1 MDSFTLLTD
10 GIQQLPVA
18 SKATIALMLMLLP
31 GAILLKVR
39 QRKQLLKA
47 EAPAHGFAAPTSV
60 HLTTDTRA
68 PAREEPEDRS
78 GAAEVYEVD
87 PLQEV
92 EIYLSFGHLEQAAT
106 TLRWHV
112 EHHPEDLD
120 NCLRLLDLYLEIPD
134 MAGYAEI
141 QERLCTLS
149 ADRNLRQETITRG
162 LIADPDNLHLRV
174 LADTYL
180 GLDPEAV
187 DTFLVAHRPQATVRI
202 EQTASRTGPNESE
215 LAHSVDKAQSALK
228 QALVNPEPLDL
239 SGLDAGSEKA
249 GPAWIPGP
257 CELENRPLVQGQ
269 PRLATALSAREA
281 QVVDCFMS
289 PIQAA
294 AIHQEMDMPDA
305 AIAGLRRAILFEP
318 RKLDYHVALL
328 KILFQHRRTSHY
340 AESLLS
346 LYLTLW
352 GAGKD
357 LRERLLG
364 LGRKLGEHPL
374 LLQLGDIDQ
383 SDGGLAR
390 LAGVWGLNIPL
401 AAIPFSHPALVEE
414 RVRSGYSVSRNDNG
428 DHILQEFDQL
438 LEFGQV
444 EEAIFLLEDTLSRDP
459 QLTQYFH
466 PLMEMYE
473 RTADLQRY
481 SLFAEGILQ
490 HEQLP
495 PEETLQSM
503 LEAGE
508 RLKRLAKTRVV

>member
-31 GAILLKVR
+31 GAILLKLR
-39 QRKQLLKA
+39 QRKQLLKT
-47 EAPAHGFAAPTSV
+47 EAPVHASSIPTSAQ
-60 HLTTDTRA
+60 LTADTRV
-68 PAREEPEDRS
+68 PARDESGDS
-78 GAAEVYEVD
+78 AGAAEVYEVD

-134 MAGYAEI
+134 MVGYAEI

-149 ADRNLRQETITRG
+149 ADRKLRQDTIMRG
-162 LIADPDNLHLRV
+162 LVADPDNLHLRV
-174 LADTYL
+174 LADSYL

-187 DTFLVAHRPQATVRI
+187 DAFLAQHQPAPDLKG
-202 EQTASRTGPNESE
+202 EPTASQARPDESE
-215 LAHSVDKAQSALK
+215 LARSVDKAQSALK

-239 SGLDAGSEKA
+239 SGLDSGSDK
-249 GPAWIPGP
+249 PGP
-257 CELENRPLVQGQ
+257 TWSPTPSGLENLPLVQGQ
-269 PRLATALSAREA
+269 FRLTAALGVREA

-294 AIHQEMDMPDA
+294 AIHQELNLPEP

-318 RKLDYHVALL
+318 RKLGYHVALL
-328 KILFQHRRTSHY
+328 KILFQLRRTNHY

-374 LLQLGDIDQ
+374 LLQLGDVDQ
-383 SDGGLAR
+383 REGGLAS
-390 LAGVWGLNIPL
+390 LAGDWGLNIPL

-414 RVRSGYSVSRNDNG
+414 RVRSGYSVSRSDNG

-438 LEFGQV
+438 LDFGQV

-481 SLFAEGILQ
+481 SLFAESILQ
-490 HEQLP
+490 HAKLP
-495 PEETLQSM
+495 PEETLQFM
-503 LEAGE
+503 LETGE
-508 RLKRLAKTRVV
+508 RLKRQARTRVV